1 MNRIKVEYPVVS
13 YLTTFLTD
21 WYRVVDTAKVEEL
34 DLFLYKYRDSEF
46 APIKKY
52 AKSLMSDYSAVKN
65 SLIYKDISNG
75 PLEGHNNRV
84 KFMHRRCG
92 GRAGLDLMN
101 AYFVLSSHTFEEL
114 YFCCYHRI
122 PV

>member
-1 MNRIKVEYPVVS
+1 MNRIKAEFPVVP

-34 DLFLYKYRDSEF
+34 DLFLNKYSDSEF

-52 AKSLMSDYSAVKN
+52 ANGLKSDYSAVKN
-65 SLIYKDISNG
+65 SLLYQDISNG
-75 PLEGHNNRV
+75 PLEGHNNRI

-92 GRAGLDLMN
+92 GRAGMDLIN
-101 AYFVLSSHTFEEL
+101 AYFVLSSHTFKEQ
-114 YFCCYHRI
+114 YFYCYHRI